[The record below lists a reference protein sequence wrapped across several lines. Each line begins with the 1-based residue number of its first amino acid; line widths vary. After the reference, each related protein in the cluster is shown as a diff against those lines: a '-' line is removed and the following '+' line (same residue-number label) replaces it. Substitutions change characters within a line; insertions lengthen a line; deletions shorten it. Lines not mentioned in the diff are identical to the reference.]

1 MNIYIY
7 IYIYIHT
14 YIHTY
19 AYIYMHI
26 YKYIPGATRY
36 QASNSTGVGYAK
48 NNVSRTDAFSTVLRV
63 RDAFATFMYVY
74 TSAYATHASA
84 YAVTN

>member
-1 MNIYIY
+1 MCVCTYINIYIY
-7 IYIYIHT
+7 L
-14 YIHTY
+14 
-19 AYIYMHI
+19 
-26 YKYIPGATRY
+26 PGATRY
-36 QASNSTGVGYAK
+36 QASNSTGVGYVK

-63 RDAFATFMYVY
+63 RDAFATYMHVY